1 MSLIVWVVVPVFCF
15 FFGAM
20 SLTNLILD
28 PEEEPE
34 KYDGNEPTTN

>member
-20 SLTNLILD
+20 SLTNLISE

-34 KYDGNEPTTN
+34 NYYGNEATTL